1 MMSRTNTFTSQ
12 SCRRCEGWLCGLG
25 GWADGGAQRLCSGPN
40 LRQQVA
46 TLSCA
51 AAVAALPAHRLYC
64 LTVLQVMELYQ
75 PGAIVMCCGADSLS
89 GDKLGCFNLSI
100 QVGGLGSIEHRQL
113 APSLQQQ
120 QRHAGSICRRIVPS
134 QPNTC

>member
-1 MMSRTNTFTSQ
+1 MDVIKSDFTLVDKVLLDDPFEAATATT
-12 SCRRCEGWLCGLG
+12 CFLTCGKAVCCFAAIGTDDL
-25 GWADGGAQRLCSGPN
+25 
-40 LRQQVA
+40 
-46 TLSCA
+46 

-120 QRHAGSICRRIVPS
+120 QQQWHAGSICRRIVPS